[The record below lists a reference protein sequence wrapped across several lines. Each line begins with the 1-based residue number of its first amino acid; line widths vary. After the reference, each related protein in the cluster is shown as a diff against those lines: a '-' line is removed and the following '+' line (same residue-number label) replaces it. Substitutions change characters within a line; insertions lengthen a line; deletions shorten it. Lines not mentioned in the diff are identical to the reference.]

1 MALALLVCAALPAEV
16 RSLTILHTNDLH
28 ARLTPLENHNGG
40 FAYVASVIRRE
51 REHCTDCLV
60 LFAGDLVQ
68 GTPVSTIFHGL
79 PVYEIAN
86 LLGFD
91 AATLGN
97 HEFDYGWPQARK
109 FIQMAKFPT
118 VTANLVNAKGE
129 LFTPKPY
136 VILKVNGLRVA
147 VLGAMTETLPTLTT
161 SKLLEDWHTT
171 PLVETA
177 RRYARELKGQSDL
190 IVLLGHIT
198 DGEELALL
206 KNVPEIPVLV
216 TGHIHRGIEQPE
228 VVDGRIM
235 VRVRAY
241 GEEVGR
247 LELKVDTEKKAPV
260 EWKWTRLA
268 VDSTKIEPA
277 ADVAAMV
284 NRLGGRGD
292 GAGGPAAGGFQTQ
305 LHEGGDVKRLI
316 EQALRD
322 ETGAD
327 FAWMNLGGVRDL
339 VPQGQLLERH
349 IWNIMPFDNYRGG
362 GDVQRQ
368 RPAESGGGRPADR
381 PGAGVHP
388 GGERLHRGQPG
399 NARESANH
407 RPKVPERRGP
417 DARPAD
423 RLVPQE
429 EGDRVA
435 GGPLARCGRMCDDP
449 GHEDDSPVW
458 GIVGLLRPRGP
469 GAGSGTAA

>member
-284 NRLGGRGD
+284 NRW
-292 GAGGPAAGGFQTQ
+292 
-305 LHEGGDVKRLI
+305 EGEVTARVDRPLAVSKRNFTKVETKRLI

-349 IWNIMPFDNYRGG
+349 IWNIMPFDNYVVVGTFKG
-362 GDVQRQ
+362 KD
-368 RPAESGGGRPADR
+368 
-381 PGAGVHP
+381 
-388 GGERLHRGQPG
+388 L
-399 NARESANH
+399 
-407 RPKVPERRGP
+407 PKVVVGDRQIDPEREYTLAVS
-417 DARPAD
+417 DYTAAN
-423 RLVPQE
+423 QE
-429 EGDRVA
+429 TRENLQTTGLKFPND
-435 GGPLARCGRMCDDP
+435 
-449 GHEDDSPVW
+449 
-458 GIVGLLRPRGP
+458 VGLMRDLLIDWFRKKKVIE
-469 GAGSGTAA
+469 